1 MKSAGNTGGGEGGA
15 GRRGRGREREKKTI
29 GFTAQRHPVA
39 TVDDGSVRAG
49 ITAFRP
55 NSHFVITP
63 AVIRL
68 PSS

>member
-1 MKSAGNTGGGEGGA
+1 MKSAGNTGE
-15 GRRGRGREREKKTI
+15 GRGKKGKREKKTI